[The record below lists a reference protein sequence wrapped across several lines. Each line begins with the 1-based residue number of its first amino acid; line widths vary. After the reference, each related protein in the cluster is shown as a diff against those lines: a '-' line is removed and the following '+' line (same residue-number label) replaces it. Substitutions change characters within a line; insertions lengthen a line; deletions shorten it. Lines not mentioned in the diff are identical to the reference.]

1 MFGLV
6 YPNTSHRMSFRPRKN
21 VSSNDKMKKM
31 PSVLKCSILS
41 SIHVCPPFSRLGN
54 NTPKCGKVLTTLFM
68 GLNQQLLQDL
78 AIIMESL
85 EVLLVGKEDILLVGT
100 LVGDTITRIV
110 QVKEEEVVMEVGHIL
125 LKGGVHLMGQ
135 VVCPVGPVVVLVVG
149 VEAAMELELQ
159 IILKVLLMVDRQLGV
174 DQT

>member
-1 MFGLV
+1 
-6 YPNTSHRMSFRPRKN
+6 MSFRPRKN

-85 EVLLVGKEDILLVGT
+85 EVLLVGQEDILLVGT